1 MRQPLS
7 LVLLLAWLGLTLLF
21 SELRWFRRRPLIDR
35 VRPYLFGLS
44 LRSDVDESHAILR
57 VLGPLARDTGA
68 AAARFSGVTED
79 LATRLER
86 IHSPFDPTSF
96 RLRQLGWATAAL
108 SGALLVA
115 FATYPPIP
123 LFVLLVAGAPVLA
136 FLIVESQLSRQ
147 SKEWKRSLVLEL
159 PVVSEQ
165 LGMLLSAG
173 YSLQYTPQSNTSMQ
187 WRGTAATTNVAAT
200 VTTGLPATRVAHGL
214 DEKTALREWA
224 TTADV
229 PAVGRLVGILALN
242 RDAGDLG
249 SLITHEARAV
259 RAEVHRDLV
268 EIIEKRGQQVW
279 IPVTVATLVPG
290 LLFLAVPFT
299 EALRLFTST

>member
-21 SELRWFRRRPLIDR
+21 SELRWFRQRPLIDR

-44 LRSDVDESHAILR
+44 LRSDVDESHAIVR

-96 RLRQLGWATAAL
+96 RLRQLGRATAAL

-173 YSLQYTPQSNTSMQ
+173 YSL
-187 WRGTAATTNVAAT
+187 GAALQRLSRRSGGVLARDLQK
-200 VTTGLPATRVAHGL
+200 VVTRVAHGL

>member
-173 YSLQYTPQSNTSMQ
+173 YSL
-187 WRGTAATTNVAAT
+187 GAALQRLSRHSGGVLARDLQK
-200 VTTGLPATRVAHGL
+200 VVTRVAHGL

>member
-21 SELRWFRRRPLIDR
+21 SELRWFRRRLLIDR

-44 LRSDVDESHAILR
+44 LRSDVDESHAIVR

-173 YSLQYTPQSNTSMQ
+173 YSL
-187 WRGTAATTNVAAT
+187 GAALQRLSRRSGGVLARDLQR
-200 VTTGLPATRVAHGL
+200 VVTRVAHGL

>member
-44 LRSDVDESHAILR
+44 LRSDVDESHAIVR

-68 AAARFSGVTED
+68 AAARFSGVTEE

-123 LFVLLVAGAPVLA
+123 LFVFLVAGAPVLA
-136 FLIVESQLSRQ
+136 FLIVESQLSHQ

-173 YSLQYTPQSNTSMQ
+173 YSL
-187 WRGTAATTNVAAT
+187 GAALQRLSRRSGGVLARDLQK
-200 VTTGLPATRVAHGL
+200 VVTRVAHGL

>member
-7 LVLLLAWLGLTLLF
+7 LVLLLAWLGLTLLL

-68 AAARFSGVTED
+68 AAARFSGVTEE

-123 LFVLLVAGAPVLA
+123 LFVFLVAGAPVLA

-173 YSLQYTPQSNTSMQ
+173 YSL
-187 WRGTAATTNVAAT
+187 GAALQRLSRRSGGVLARDLQK
-200 VTTGLPATRVAHGL
+200 VVTRVAHGL